1 MSLKASKSQNSV
13 YTVSEDN
20 TLKKWGIGDITQATS
35 MNIDRDKNDM
45 QIERK
50 LIDEDEDTTDYSMP
64 SAFDVIDTD
73 DVAAVGCKDGT
84 LRVNLKAFLTVRLLI
99 WALLGKK

>member
-1 MSLKASKSQNSV
+1 MALKASKIQNSV
-13 YTVSEDN
+13 YTISEDN
-20 TLKKWGIGDITQATS
+20 TLKKWGIGDVNQANT

-50 LIDEDEDTTDYSMP
+50 LLNEDSEIGDYSLP
-64 SAFDVIDTD
+64 TAFDVIDTD

-84 LRVNLKAFLTVRLLI
+84 LRVPYI
-99 WALLGKK
+99 